1 MRRTIMAAMAA
12 ASLIATSGCK
22 QQATTNETATNVS
35 TDNAAAT
42 ASAGDI
48 NGTWKADVNSVQFDM
63 KPDEY
68 LLQNGKYSC
77 KSCTPAY
84 EVAADGTDHP
94 VKLPYADMD
103 SVKVVDEH
111 TVKEVLKK
119 GGKVV
124 NEATTTIS
132 ADGNTSTTAFT
143 DTSAPGAPAKGEF
156 VETRVGAAPAGAH
169 AVSGQWKPTKL
180 SNFNDAALTFT
191 VSVTGDTYKSSSP
204 DGTSFEAK
212 IGGPDVPI
220 TGDIAKTMVSV
231 TKEGNAY
238 KTTRKRDGKVV
249 SSTTFTVG
257 ADGRLHAENKN
268 EMNGAVTK
276 WIADKQS

>member
-1 MRRTIMAAMAA
+1 MRKTIMAAMAA
-12 ASLIATSGCK
+12 ASLIAISGCK
-22 QQATTNETATNVS
+22 QQAATNEGNASTETTTA
-35 TDNAAAT
+35 A
-42 ASAGDI
+42 AGDI

-68 LLQNGKYSC
+68 LLQNGTYSC

-84 EVAADGTDHP
+84 SVAADGADHP
-94 VKLPYADMD
+94 VKLPYADTD
-103 SVKVVDEH
+103 NVKVVDDH
-111 TVKEVLKK
+111 TIKEVLKK
-119 GGKVV
+119 GGKQV

-156 VETRVGAAPAGAH
+156 IETRVGAAPAGAH
-169 AVSGQWKPTKL
+169 AVSGQWKPSKL

-191 VSVTGDTYKSSSP
+191 VNVTGDTYKSSSP

-212 IGGPDVPI
+212 IGGPEVPI
-220 TGDIAKTMVSV
+220 SGDIANTMVSV
-231 TKEGNAY
+231 TKEGNGY

-249 SSTTFTVG
+249 GTTTFTIG
-257 ADGRLHAENKN
+257 DDGKLHAESKN
-268 EMNGAVTK
+268 EMNGAITR
-276 WIADKQS
+276 WTADKQS

>member
-1 MRRTIMAAMAA
+1 MRKTIMAAMAA
-12 ASLIATSGCK
+12 ASLIAISGCK
-22 QQATTNETATNVS
+22 QQAATNEAATNVS
-35 TDNAAAT
+35 TENAAAT

-48 NGTWKADVNSVQFDM
+48 SGTWKADVNSVQFDT

-68 LLQNGKYSC
+68 LLQNGTYSC

-84 EVAADGTDHP
+84 TVAADGADHP
-94 VKLPYADMD
+94 VKLPYADTD
-103 SVKVVDEH
+103 NVKVVDDH

-119 GGKVV
+119 GGKQV

-143 DTSAPGAPAKGEF
+143 DTTAPGAPAKGEF

-169 AVSGQWKPTKL
+169 AISGQWKPTKL

-191 VSVTGDTYKSSSP
+191 VNVSGDTYKLSSP

-212 IGGPDVPI
+212 IGGPEVPI
-220 TGDIAKTMVSV
+220 KGDIANTMVSV
-231 TKEGNAY
+231 TKDGNSY

-249 SSTTFTVG
+249 GTTTVTLG
-257 ADGRLHAENKN
+257 ADGRLHAESKN
-268 EMNGAVTK
+268 EMNGAVTR

>member
-1 MRRTIMAAMAA
+1 MRKTIMAAMAA
-12 ASLIATSGCK
+12 ASLIAISGCK
-22 QQATTNETATNVS
+22 QQTATNEASNAS
-35 TDNAAAT
+35 TENVTT

-68 LLQNGKYSC
+68 LLQNGTYSC
-77 KSCTPAY
+77 KSCTPPY
-84 EVAADGTDHP
+84 TVAADGADHP

-103 SVKVVDEH
+103 SVKVVDDH
-111 TVKEVLKK
+111 TIKEVAKK
-119 GGKVV
+119 GGKQV

-132 ADGNTSTTAFT
+132 ADGNTSTTTFT

-169 AVSGQWKPTKL
+169 AVSGQWKPSKL

-191 VSVTGDTYKSSSP
+191 VNVNGDTYSSSSP

-220 TGDIAKTMVSV
+220 KGDIAGTTVSV
-231 TKEGNAY
+231 SKEGESY

-249 SSTTFTVG
+249 GTTTFTVG
-257 ADGRLHAENKN
+257 ADGKLRAESKN
-268 EMNGAVTK
+268 EMNGAVTR
-276 WIADKQS
+276 WTADKQS